1 MEGDFPK
8 EILDL
13 LSERK
18 RGFRGKNF
26 GSLGT
31 FGNGC
36 WAETTA
42 VYYRAFLTWSP
53 KQIFSQFYWNV
64 PENCN
69 KVSLFLPTLMTATL
83 CFYILEDR
91 AIVLSD
97 FLPFISE
104 IFPHGTV
111 IRAHPSKNKY
121 LWSVCSVLGCAKF
134 WGYCCRE
141 HTTSWKILQPL
152 LLGSLSSD
160 FGSGLF
166 LLLQNA

>member
-1 MEGDFPK
+1 MEGGFPK
-8 EILDL
+8 EILAL

-18 RGFRGKNF
+18 RDLRGKNF
-26 GSLGT
+26 ESLGT

-42 VYYRAFLTWSP
+42 VYYRAFLTWSR

-69 KVSLFLPTLMTATL
+69 KVSLFLHTLMTETL

-91 AIVLSD
+91 AMVLSD

-104 IFPHGTV
+104 ISPMVLSFVPIHLKTNTCRV
-111 IRAHPSKNKY
+111 SA
-121 LWSVCSVLGCAKF
+121 VC
-134 WGYCCRE
+134 
-141 HTTSWKILQPL
+141 
-152 LLGSLSSD
+152 
-160 FGSGLF
+160 
-166 LLLQNA
+166 